1 VYHFEAIEIFS
12 SNYSTFSEF
21 FMFLLQV
28 VNDDGSV
35 SIMVMHLSHN
45 MVIAVSVGLNG
56 SYHLCSTLAR
66 YVILASKPV
75 HQPSIPF
82 CLKIQANSLP
92 YFYFH

>member
-1 VYHFEAIEIFS
+1 MCTILKLLKYFHLITALS
-12 SNYSTFSEF
+12 LSF

-35 SIMVMHLSHN
+35 SFMVMHLSHN
-45 MVIAVSVGLNG
+45 MVIAVSVGLND
-56 SYHLCSTLAR
+56 SYQLCSTLAR

-82 CLKIQANSLP
+82 C
-92 YFYFH
+92 